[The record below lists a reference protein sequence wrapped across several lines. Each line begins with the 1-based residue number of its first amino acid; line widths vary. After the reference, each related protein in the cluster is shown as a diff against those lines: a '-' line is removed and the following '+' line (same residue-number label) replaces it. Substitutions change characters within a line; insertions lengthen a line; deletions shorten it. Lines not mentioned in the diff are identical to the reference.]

1 MTSVDGSVVGPRAT
15 GEPRIAAAMKS
26 LASSGRLDLP
36 LPGSGRTRERWRALA
51 EIAYEDTVLGR
62 LAEAHADAVAIMAEL
77 GGGGVDADC
86 PAAPSGEIW
95 GVWAAEPPSPVL
107 RARTMSDG
115 WVLDGR
121 KLWCSG
127 ASMCTH
133 ALVTAVADG
142 QRALFA
148 VPLDRAVAQPV
159 PETWRAVG
167 MSESDSGAVDFDNAA
182 ARMVGAP
189 GEYLSRPGFWHGAI
203 GVAACWYGSACA
215 VAEALHRHAAAGRA
229 DDHALAHL
237 GAVTS
242 ALSAARTSLSA
253 AAHAIDADPRDTAG
267 DGRVRART
275 VRAVVEQAATETL
288 DRVGRALGA
297 GPLCGDSAHARRVA
311 DLTVYL
317 RQSHAERDL
326 AALGRDQAEKEFSW
340 LPGR

>member
-1 MTSVDGSVVGPRAT
+1 
-15 GEPRIAAAMKS
+15 MKS
-26 LASSGRLDLP
+26 LVSSARLDLP
-36 LPGSGRTRERWRALA
+36 LPGSGRTLARWRALA

-62 LAEAHADAVAIMAEL
+62 LVEAHTDAVAIMAEL
-77 GGGGVDADC
+77 GGGDPVHRSTVAGAAGPRSETEC
-86 PAAPSGEIW
+86 LAAAPGEIW

-107 RARTMSDG
+107 RARRVSDG

-133 ALVTAVADG
+133 ALVTAVADE
-142 QRALFA
+142 QTALFA
-148 VPLDRAVAQPV
+148 VQLDRAVAQPV
-159 PETWRAVG
+159 PGTWHAVG
-167 MSESDSGAVDFDNAA
+167 MGESDSGAVDFDNAA

-215 VAEALHRHAAAGRA
+215 VAAALHRYAAAGRA

-237 GAVTS
+237 GAVTA
-242 ALSAARTSLSA
+242 ALSTARASLST
-253 AAHAIDADPRDTAG
+253 AAHAIDDDPRDTAG
-267 DGRVRART
+267 YGRIRART
-275 VRAVVEQAATETL
+275 VRAVVETAATETL

-297 GPLCGDSAHARRVA
+297 GPLCGDRPHARRVA

-326 AALGRDQAEKEFSW
+326 ADLGRDQAEKEFTW
-340 LPGR
+340 LLSR

>member
-1 MTSVDGSVVGPRAT
+1 MTT
-15 GEPRIAAAMKS
+15 
-26 LASSGRLDLP
+26 LARSGRLDLP
-36 LPGSGRTRERWRALA
+36 LPGSGRTLERWRALA

-62 LAEAHADAVAIMAEL
+62 LAEAHADAAAIVAEL
-77 GGGGVDADC
+77 SGD
-86 PAAPSGEIW
+86 AAPPSGVPELPTDAHARLTAAPGEIW
-95 GVWAAEPPSPVL
+95 GVWAAETPSSVL
-107 RARTMSDG
+107 RARRVSGG

-127 ASMCTH
+127 ASLCTH
-133 ALVTAVADG
+133 ALVTAVADE

-159 PETWRAVG
+159 PGTWLAVG
-167 MSESDSGAVDFDNAA
+167 MGESDSGAVDFDNAA
-182 ARMVGAP
+182 ARMVGVP

-215 VAEALHRHAAAGRA
+215 VAAALHRYAAAGRA

-237 GAVTS
+237 GAVT
-242 ALSAARTSLSA
+242 AVLSAAHASLSA
-253 AAHAIDADPRDTAG
+253 AAHAIDADPRDITG

-275 VRAVVEQAATETL
+275 VRAVVENAATETL

-326 AALGRDQAEKEFSW
+326 ADLGRDQAEKEFSW
-340 LPGR
+340 LLSR